1 MTTSACELC
10 HEDCYAVM
18 GNPIAHSL
26 SPRIHHLFARQTG
39 QSLSYDA
46 LLVEADGFAHA
57 VAAFLIAGGKG
68 LNVTVPFKQEAY
80 ELADELSPR
89 AQRAGAVNTLLIH
102 DDGTLLG
109 DNTDGV
115 GLVRD
120 LTRNLNLT
128 LSGKQILLLGAG
140 GAARGVLAP
149 LLEQKPAR
157 LLIANRTPERAKQL
171 ANSFSDLGAVKGC
184 GFQALSGPGFDIV
197 INATAAGLQGQV
209 PDLPGDVIDPH
220 SCCYD
225 MMYGSLPTAFMH
237 YAQQHG
243 AQRTFD
249 GLGMLV
255 EQAAE
260 SFLIWRGL
268 RPDTG
273 PVIEAL
279 RQLTA

>member
-1 MTTSACELC
+1 
-10 HEDCYAVM
+10 M

-46 LLVEADGFAHA
+46 LLVEADGFAQA

-68 LNVTVPFKQEAY
+68 LNVTIPFKQEAY

-120 LTRNLNLT
+120 LTRNLKLT
-128 LSGKQILLLGAG
+128 LSEKQILLLGAG

-157 LLIANRTPERAKQL
+157 LLIANRTAERAVQL

-184 GFQALSGPGFDIV
+184 GFNALSGPGFDIV
-197 INATAAGLQGQV
+197 INATAAGLQGRV
-209 PDLPGDVIDPH
+209 PDLPGDVIAPH

-243 AQRTFD
+243 AQHTFD

-255 EQAAE
+255 EQASE